1 MQGRG
6 SVMGDHNW
14 DLSTGA
20 WRALEIGLTE
30 SGVRTIVDADDEKR
44 SADVDARRSMDMRLT
59 DALWDRGAL
68 F

>member
-14 DLSTGA
+14 DLSTSA
-20 WRALEIGLTE
+20 WRALELGLTE
-30 SGVRTIVDADDEKR
+30 SGVRRIVDADDDSSSRDAQSR
-44 SADVDARRSMDMRLT
+44 STLDMRLT

-68 F
+68 Y